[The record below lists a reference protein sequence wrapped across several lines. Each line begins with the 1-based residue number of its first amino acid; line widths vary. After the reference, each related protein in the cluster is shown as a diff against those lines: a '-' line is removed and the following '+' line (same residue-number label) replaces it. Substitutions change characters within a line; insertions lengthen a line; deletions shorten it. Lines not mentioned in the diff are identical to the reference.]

1 MDYLEKRMQKTDT
14 LVLHLLKQINE
25 DKQQQS
31 HASSTLSSISQNVK
45 PTINGKRL
53 KLCYTIQI
61 LKQIVLASPVT
72 PLPQIPDCP
81 KDFTRIAN
89 SCYHIETKIPA
100 DWQTASMRCKAN
112 GARLAEFEKSKDFNT
127 VEAHLMNSL
136 GNEKVQLWLGGLN
149 PGLLWIWSSSAQPVT
164 MFNETVV
171 VAPNNIQ
178 NATHQGVEIPGKGR
192 CLNLRSNQ
200 TQHHLQ
206 YYGEDCSKSHSYMC
220 EFHDRTIENT
230 ISRVLRALHLD

>member
-1 MDYLEKRMQKTDT
+1 
-14 LVLHLLKQINE
+14 
-25 DKQQQS
+25 
-31 HASSTLSSISQNVK
+31 
-45 PTINGKRL
+45 
-53 KLCYTIQI
+53 
-61 LKQIVLASPVT
+61 
-72 PLPQIPDCP
+72 
-81 KDFTRIAN
+81 
-89 SCYHIETKIPA
+89 
-100 DWQTASMRCKAN
+100 MRCKSN
-112 GARLAEFEKSKDFNT
+112 GARLAEFEKPKDFKT

-164 MFNETVV
+164 TFNETSVV
-171 VAPNNIQ
+171 NPDKSVAQ
-178 NATHQGVEIPGKGR
+178 SVSHQESDILGKGR

-200 TQHHLQ
+200 TLQHLQ